1 MASCRHNLSN
11 DRALL
16 RLGVLAEAAHDLYFS
31 KLLLFWLGHF
41 EAAPQHRLRFMLETT
56 LYLLP
61 FFLVALLYASVGH
74 GGASGYLAVMAL
86 LAVDVVL
93 LRPTALGLN
102 VLVSTLGTI
111 AFFKAGYFRGK
122 LFWPL
127 ILAAM
132 PCAYLGGSLEIHE
145 DLFRKILGLALC
157 VALIRLFMPQRDAE
171 TERVAPIWQLLLA
184 GALMGFV
191 SGLIGVGGGIFLTPL
206 VIFMRW
212 GSTKTAAAISAPF
225 ILLNSLAGL
234 AGLQPDLVDFHPL
247 FPWLAVT
254 VVIGGFI
261 GCSWGSHFAATRQ
274 IRWALGC
281 VLSLAAFKL
290 FL

>member
-1 MASCRHNLSN
+1 MP
-11 DRALL
+11 DALIQL
-16 RLGVLAEAAHDLYFS
+16 I
-31 KLLLFWLGHF
+31 
-41 EAAPQHRLRFMLETT
+41 
-56 LYLLP
+56 P

-74 GGASGYLAVMAL
+74 GGASGYLAVLAL
-86 LAVDVVL
+86 IGVEVIF

-102 VLVSTLGTI
+102 VLVSTMGTI
-111 AFFKAGYFRGK
+111 AFFKAGFFRGG

-132 PCAYLGGSLEIHE
+132 PFAYLGGGLEIE
-145 DLFRKILGLALC
+145 ETYFRKILGLALC
-157 VALIRLFMPQRDAE
+157 VSLLRLFMPQSDEASLR
-171 TERVAPIWQLLLA
+171 RAPLWQLLVA
-184 GALMGFV
+184 GAIMGFV

-206 VIFMRW
+206 VIFLRW
-212 GSTKTAAAISAPF
+212 GSVKTAAAISAPF

-234 AGLQPDLVDFHPL
+234 AGLQPASGDFHPL
-247 FPWLAVT
+247 FPGLALAVLL
-254 VVIGGFI
+254 GGAL
-261 GCSWGSHFAATRQ
+261 GCSWGSHVADHRQ

>member
-1 MASCRHNLSN
+1 MV
-11 DRALL
+11 D
-16 RLGVLAEAAHDLYFS
+16 
-31 KLLLFWLGHF
+31 
-41 EAAPQHRLRFMLETT
+41 TT

-86 LAVDVVL
+86 LAVDAVF

-102 VLVSTLGTI
+102 VLVSMLGTI

-132 PCAYLGGSLEIHE
+132 PFAYLGGSLEIQE
-145 DLFRKILGLALC
+145 GLFRKILGLALC
-157 VALIRLFMPQRDAE
+157 IALIRLFMPQRED
-171 TERVAPIWQLLLA
+171 VATRPVPIWLLLLA
-184 GALMGFV
+184 GTLMGFL

-212 GSTKTAAAISAPF
+212 GSTKTAAAISSPF

-234 AGLQPDLVDFHPL
+234 AGLQPAFTDFHPL
-247 FPWLAVT
+247 FPGLT
-254 VVIGGFI
+254 VVVFAGGLI
-261 GCSWGSHFAATRQ
+261 GCTWGSHFAAIRQ
-274 IRWALGC
+274 IRWALAC